1 MRNSFLIS
9 VCAVS
14 LTLSCGAAFAQ
25 SMDNRKEEPRTEHA
39 QPPRSGEPQERM
51 QRERSEQPAEKHAAE
66 QKPSASPDR
75 NASKSDERDR
85 NEHAQGTRE
94 ERPGEARKQNAEEQT
109 KKPGEESKKAEDAR
123 KNDETNRKAATEE
136 RSNAAKQADRQKNE
150 TERNQQSTSTTKPQT
165 GNQANRDETN
175 QRNGAQPNAA
185 VRGAENNKL
194 PQEKVSRISTTMGHE
209 RLAAPERD
217 VNFRVAIGAEVP
229 GRVHFYPLP
238 AEIVSIEPEYRD
250 YQYFATDDDYVIVDP
265 RSHMVVNTIPRDVSN
280 ARAEMAPSSAGGYA
294 AAGGT
299 ANAGGT
305 GDCQIQRSDAGQTVG
320 SSAGNG
326 AVTLV
331 MRGNCEI
338 TVAPAQQ

>member
-1 MRNSFLIS
+1 MRHSFLIS

-14 LTLSCGAAFAQ
+14 LTCGAAFAQ
-25 SMDNRKEEPRTEHA
+25 SSMENRKEEPRSEHA
-39 QPPRSGEPQERM
+39 QPSRSGETQERI
-51 QRERSEQPAEKHAAE
+51 QKERGESPAEKHATE
-66 QKPSASPDR
+66 QKPSPDR
-75 NASKSDERDR
+75 NASKGDERDR
-85 NEHAQGTRE
+85 NEHAQGTPRD
-94 ERPGEARKQNAEEQT
+94 ERPGESRRQNAEEQS
-109 KKPGEESKKAEDAR
+109 KKPGEDTKKAEDAR
-123 KNDETNRKAATEE
+123 KNDESHKSATEE

-165 GNQANRDETN
+165 GSQANRDEMN
-175 QRNGAQPNAA
+175 QRNGGQPNAA
-185 VRGAENNKL
+185 VRGAEINKL
-194 PQEKVSRISTTMGHE
+194 PQEKVARISTTMGHE

-238 AEIVSIEPEYRD
+238 AEIVGIEPEYRD

-280 ARAEMAPSSAGGYA
+280 ARAEMAPGSAGGYA
-294 AAGGT
+294 AAAGA
-299 ANAGGT
+299 ANAGST

-326 AVTLV
+326 VVTLI